1 MLKKLSVINNMGSLE
16 KGYLQPRNRL
26 RVDHRVDVFQEKSV
40 FLEQSSTTSMQK
52 QWTDPIFSPNF
63 SRHLDTHGRSRLL
76 AS

>member
-1 MLKKLSVINNMGSLE
+1 MGRLE
-16 KGYLQPRNRL
+16 KVYLQPRNRQ
-26 RVDHRVDVFQEKSV
+26 RVDHRVGVFQEKSV

-63 SRHLDTHGRSRLL
+63 SRHLDTQGRSRLL